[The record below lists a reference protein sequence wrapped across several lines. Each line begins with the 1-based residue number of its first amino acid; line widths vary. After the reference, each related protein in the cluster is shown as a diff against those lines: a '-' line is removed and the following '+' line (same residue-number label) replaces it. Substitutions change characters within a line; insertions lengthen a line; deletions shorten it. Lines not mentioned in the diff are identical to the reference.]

1 MHIINYI
8 FNHGFFFFEIVKK
21 ILGILGLD
29 VLGVSC

>member
-8 FNHGFFFFEIVKK
+8 FNHGFFFEIVKK
-21 ILGILGLD
+21 ILGILGLG